1 MSNMQIKIVAVE
13 LNTAKTK
20 TGKDYQVV
28 EVTYKNLSFDGK
40 VESKKHNQYGDKT
53 VFNALKDANP
63 GDVFTIERK
72 KDDAGYWQWVGI
84 GNGSDSANNAP
95 TPSAVN
101 KGSNTANPAP
111 KSNWETPEERAK
123 KQVYIVRQSSI
134 SAAIETLKTDKKNPS
149 VDEVLHVAKIYEDY
163 VFGVNLD
170 ADLPKAEKLPTFDE
184 DEDVPM

>member
-28 EVTYKNLSFDGK
+28 EVTYKNLSFDSK

-84 GNGSDSANNAP
+84 GTGDSA
-95 TPSAVN
+95 PSAPAGGFITGAGGGACIPPLCALICTIS
-101 KGSNTANPAP
+101 KSSRSSPSGSSP
-111 KSNWETPEERAK
+111 
-123 KQVYIVRQSSI
+123 
-134 SAAIETLKTDKKNPS
+134 
-149 VDEVLHVAKIYEDY
+149 
-163 VFGVNLD
+163 
-170 ADLPKAEKLPTFDE
+170 
-184 DEDVPM
+184 

>member
-28 EVTYKNLSFDGK
+28 EVTYKNLSFEGK

-53 VFNALKDANP
+53 VFNALRDASP

-84 GNGSDSANNAP
+84 GTGNDA
-95 TPSAVN
+95 PSAPSA
-101 KGSNTANPAP
+101 KPSGGATTASNPAP

-123 KQVYIVRQSSI
+123 KQVYIIRQSSI
-134 SAAIETLKTDKKNPS
+134 GHAIETLKTDKKNPS
-149 VDEVLHVAKIYEDY
+149 VDEVLHVAKIFEDY

-170 ADLPKAEKLPTFDE
+170 ADLPKAEKLPVFDE

>member
-53 VFNALKDANP
+53 VFNALKDASP

-111 KSNWETPEERAK
+111 KSNWETPDERAK
-123 KQVYIVRQSSI
+123 KQVYIIKQSSLATAV
-134 SAAIETLKTDKKNPS
+134 AALKTDKKVLS
-149 VDEVLHVAKIYEDY
+149 AEEVIHFARVLEDY

-170 ADLPKAEKLPTFDE
+170 ADLPKAEKLPTFAE
-184 DEDVPM
+184 DEDIPM